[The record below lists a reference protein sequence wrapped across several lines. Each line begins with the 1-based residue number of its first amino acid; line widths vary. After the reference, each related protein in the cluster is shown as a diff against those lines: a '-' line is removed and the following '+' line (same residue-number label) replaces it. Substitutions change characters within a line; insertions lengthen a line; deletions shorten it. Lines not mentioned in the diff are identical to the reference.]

1 MAARSASGAPRRS
14 ASSISKETSLSRA
27 GGEISMAE
35 LTHEELQHIDSEISR
50 LLASDNDMKI
60 WQRLVFRDAKD
71 ILRRLKEKA
80 AKTGEEK

>member
-1 MAARSASGAPRRS
+1 
-14 ASSISKETSLSRA
+14 
-27 GGEISMAE
+27 MAE

-80 AKTGEEK
+80 AKTGESK